1 MRVTT
6 EQWRK
11 IQRAIEDDGLA
22 ELISDMLDDAYD
34 EGKRDGYEVAKNE

>member
-11 IQRAIEDDGLA
+11 IQQAIDDGDLA
-22 ELISDMLDDAYD
+22 ELISDMLDEAYE
-34 EGKRDGYEVAKNE
+34 EGKRDGYEAAK